1 MSSESDHNYTI
12 PPQYTSPP
20 KTPSEINQTEENII
34 KLKQKLLDNIDK
46 VSKQF
51 DECIDDEYQIIGK
64 ALISP
69 LLTSL
74 VRILADRLYNL
85 RRVDIV
91 PCSLFYMSNVGYI
104 LTPIIYILGFGA
116 TLNSTYGK
124 IYFANNIHK
133 LINIDDNKYSRK
145 EFEILL
151 KNFKKETRSIE
162 KYGIFNSFLL
172 NIFKYTSLFTINV
185 SFSLYYLTTKSTT
198 NRDVLITLA
207 GLILNVYINRYL
219 FIYERKNYYE
229 YFDNLKKI
237 VQGKKNGINVESS
250 GLTPDD
256 LKTLRSI
263 LEKYN

>member
-1 MSSESDHNYTI
+1 MSSASDHNYTI

-20 KTPSEINQTEENII
+20 KTPSEINPTEENII
-34 KLKQKLLDNIDK
+34 HLKQKLLDSIDK

-51 DECIDDEYQIIGK
+51 DECINDEYKIVEK

-74 VRILADRLYNL
+74 VRILSDRIYTI
-85 RRVDIV
+85 RRLDIV
-91 PCSLFYMSNVGYI
+91 PCSLFHMSNVGFI

-116 TLNSTYGK
+116 TLISTYGK

-133 LINIDDNKYSRK
+133 LMNIDENKYSRK
-145 EFEILL
+145 DCEILL

-172 NIFKYTSLFTINV
+172 SIFRYTSLFTINASV
-185 SFSLYYLTTKSTT
+185 SLYYLTKSTT
-198 NRDVLITLA
+198 NKDVIITLA
-207 GLILNVYINRYL
+207 ALILNVYINRYL
-219 FIYERKNYYE
+219 FIHERKNYYE

-256 LKTLRSI
+256 LRKLRSI